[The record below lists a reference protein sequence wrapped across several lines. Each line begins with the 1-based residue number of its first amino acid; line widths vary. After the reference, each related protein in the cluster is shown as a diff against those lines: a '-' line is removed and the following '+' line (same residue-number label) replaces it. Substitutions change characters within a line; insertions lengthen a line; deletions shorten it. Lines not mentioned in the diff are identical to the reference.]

1 MNLAMSR
8 TITHR
13 IRQMI
18 ISVTIK
24 TMFRPL
30 DLFSKL
36 GFSMKV
42 VGVVGKDSIERLSS
56 DEIKMVE
63 VFVINVELLE
73 VDTTENASVK
83 LVEVE

>member
-1 MNLAMSR
+1 
-8 TITHR
+8 
-13 IRQMI
+13 
-18 ISVTIK
+18 
-24 TMFRPL
+24 
-30 DLFSKL
+30 
-36 GFSMKV
+36 MKV